1 MKNFKIVMILVAAVA
16 MFCSCGG
23 DPEAPVVALTDSTS
37 ATETTFDLAN
47 PSLTVTL
54 GLATS
59 DEKGLKSIELTRT
72 SYDANGESL
81 GKPVE
86 FPIPAADYEGMTDY
100 SGAVLDTLT
109 KTDVEGATKVVYE
122 VVVTNKKDAQAKATY
137 TVNVVAPSF
146 TMNEG
151 TFEWFR
157 QGNTKTGFD
166 QFGLQFENATK
177 SIMANIKPL
186 TDAKLYILEPAD
198 YAITN
203 INDLNAKLT
212 AEATVYRNIIT
223 DNSGTVTYDD
233 VIATV
238 YNGKTHLLH
247 ITSATTVPYNE
258 TTNPGGAKVT
268 ITGTYKTFESTP
280 VAAK

>member
-16 MFCSCGG
+16 MFCSCG
-23 DPEAPVVALTDSTS
+23 DPEAPTASILD
-37 ATETTFDLAN
+37 ANGMNEMTFDLAN
-47 PSLTVTL
+47 ASVDVKATLT
-54 GLATS
+54 AN
-59 DEKGLKSIELTRT
+59 DAKGLKSITLTRT
-72 SYDANGESL
+72 SYDANNEVL
-81 GKPVE
+81 GTPSEYDVK
-86 FPIPAADYEGMTDY
+86 DYEGKTEY
-100 SGAVLDTLT
+100 TAELSETLA
-109 KTDVEGATKVVYE
+109 KADVEGAAKVVYE
-122 VVVTNKKDAQAKATY
+122 AVVTNQKDAQVTVAY

-146 TMNEG
+146 TDG

-212 AEATVYRNIIT
+212 TEATVYRNIIT

-268 ITGTYKTFESTP
+268 ITGTYKTFTNVEP

>member
-1 MKNFKIVMILVAAVA
+1 
-16 MFCSCGG
+16 
-23 DPEAPVVALTDSTS
+23 APVVALTDSTS

-72 SYDANGESL
+72 SYNANDEAL

-137 TVNVVAPSF
+137 TVNVVAPSV
-146 TMNEG
+146 TM
-151 TFEWFR
+151 TTSDLRWYR
-157 QGNTKTGFD
+157 CGNTKEGMAEV
-166 QFGLQFENATK
+166 GLNWDSQTK
-177 SIMANIKPL
+177 DVLANIKPIEG
-186 TDAKLYILEPAD
+186 AKLYILEAAD
-198 YAITN
+198 YAIDN
-203 INDLNAKLT
+203 IDALNAKLT
-212 AEATVYRNIIT
+212 TEATVYRSISAT
-223 DNSGTVTYDD
+223 TPKTYND

-238 YNGKTHLLH
+238 YNGKTYLMN
-247 ITSATTVPYNE
+247 ITKSTVTSE
-258 TTNPGGAKVT
+258 TAGTAITV
-268 ITGTYKTFESTP
+268 TGTMKTFAVATP

>member
-16 MFCSCGG
+16 MFCSCG
-23 DPEAPVVALTDSTS
+23 DPEAPTATFADANGLT
-37 ATETTFDLAN
+37 EMTFDLAN
-47 PSLTVTL
+47 ASVDVNATLT
-54 GLATS
+54 AN
-59 DEKGLKSIELTRT
+59 DAKGLKSIKITRT
-72 SYDANGESL
+72 MYDANNEVL
-81 GKPVE
+81 GTPFDE
-86 FPIPAADYEGMTDY
+86 YGIPDYEGLTEY
-100 SGAVLDTLT
+100 SAKFEETLA
-109 KTDVEGATKVVYE
+109 KADVEGAAKVVYE
-122 VVVTNKKDAQAKATY
+122 AVVTNQKDAQVTVAY
-137 TVNVVAPSF
+137 TVNVVAPAF
-146 TMNEG
+146 TDG

-186 TDAKLYILEPAD
+186 TDAKLYILESAD

-212 AEATVYRNIIT
+212 TEATVYRNIIT

-268 ITGTYKTFESTP
+268 ITGTYKTFETTP

>member
-16 MFCSCGG
+16 MFCSCG

-86 FPIPAADYEGMTDY
+86 FPVPAADYEGMTEY
-100 SGAVLDTLT
+100 NVPVLDTLT

-137 TVNVVAPSF
+137 TVNVVAPSV
-146 TMNEG
+146 TM
-151 TFEWFR
+151 TTSDLRWYR
-157 QGNTKTGFD
+157 CGNTKEGMAEV
-166 QFGLQFENATK
+166 GLNWDSQTK
-177 SIMANIKPL
+177 DVLANIKPIEG
-186 TDAKLYILEPAD
+186 AKLYILEAAD
-198 YAITN
+198 YAIDN
-203 INDLNAKLT
+203 IDALNAKLT
-212 AEATVYRNIIT
+212 TEATVYRSISAT
-223 DNSGTVTYDD
+223 TPKTYND

-238 YNGKTHLLH
+238 YNGKTYLMN
-247 ITSATTVPYNE
+247 ITKSTVTSE
-258 TTNPGGAKVT
+258 TAGTAITV
-268 ITGTYKTFESTP
+268 TGTMKTFAVATP

>member
-16 MFCSCGG
+16 MFCSCG

-86 FPIPAADYEGMTDY
+86 FPVPAADYEGMTEY
-100 SGAVLDTLT
+100 NVSVLDTLT
-109 KTDVEGATKVVYE
+109 RADVDGAAKVVYE
-122 VVVTNKKDAQAKATY
+122 VVVTNKKDVQKEATY

-146 TMNEG
+146 TEATFSWERRGGDG
-151 TFEWFR
+151 T
-157 QGNTKTGFD
+157 GLDTY
-166 QFGLQFENATK
+166 GLQWT
-177 SIMANIKPL
+177 ANQRSPFAVIKPIAG
-186 TDAKLYILEPAD
+186 AKLYILGEDSNEKYTAATSLSNITLPAEVTQYKKAD
-198 YAITN
+198 MNLANQT
-203 INDLNAKLT
+203 LN
-212 AEATVYRNIIT
+212 
-223 DNSGTVTYDD
+223 D
-233 VIATV
+233 VIATT
-238 YNGKTHLLH
+238 YNGKTFVMNV
-247 ITSATTVPYNE
+247 TKSTVKTEN
-258 TTNPGGAKVT
+258 GVVIAT
-268 ITGTYKTFESTP
+268 ITGNVKTFEGTP